1 MSTYGI
7 ATRQSGTCLVISYG
21 VLLLLDIL
29 KQVGVL
35 PWNGVKIS
43 AGSGDL
49 CLNYRDCIRMYR
61 LSTAQ
66 LQGPT
71 LMEVSRYQKKVWKP
85 LLLKCKE
92 ISRKYCLREFVFN
105 GEVIISSWAQVRMWD
120 LIHLWDWKKGPG
132 DSIWCGPEGRVRER
146 WTRPS
151 FRNVHEIICK
161 NKS

>member
-1 MSTYGI
+1 
-7 ATRQSGTCLVISYG
+7 
-21 VLLLLDIL
+21 
-29 KQVGVL
+29 
-35 PWNGVKIS
+35 
-43 AGSGDL
+43 
-49 CLNYRDCIRMYR
+49 
-61 LSTAQ
+61 
-66 LQGPT
+66 
-71 LMEVSRYQKKVWKP
+71 